1 MAYCTSTQLAQLGA
15 IMACLKVVLG
25 LLLITRIDL
34 ASGLLLSP
42 AASEKGTPADAM
54 ISARHEETTCCY
66 RSPTPQGI
74 KGREQKK
81 CGAFS
86 TQEDLSSFAL
96 EHVGSFFGKHKNAM
110 SSLALELVGANG
122 SEYTCHGADCKGRWH
137 SRLCGSDFPETGA
150 TMVGLVRLSNVAE
163 LIHQVI
169 EDDVPGAF
177 AELGVWRG
185 GTCIF
190 ASHAFSHDKKK
201 GSNDRSI
208 HVFDAFDKLPGY
220 GSSSDYLA
228 NSEASVRARFEQ
240 FQAMGPA
247 VHFHVGLFKDTT
259 KEFRAANRL
268 ENKRI
273 AILRVDGNFYDSY
286 SDAMYDMYDYI
297 PVGGFVIFDDVV
309 THRAVLRFWND
320 FKADQNISEELVRI
334 DEHSAFFR
342 KATNTI
348 IDQSKRR
355 PPQDANLRTSEFYD
369 AEKTAEA

>member
-1 MAYCTSTQLAQLGA
+1 
-15 IMACLKVVLG
+15 MACLKVVLG

-54 ISARHEETTCCY
+54 ISARHEDTTCCY
-66 RSPTPQGI
+66 RWPTPQGI
-74 KGREQKK
+74 KGCKKHLGGAFTTVHDHK

-86 TQEDLSSFAL
+86 THDDLASFAL
-96 EHVGSFFGKHKNAM
+96 EHIGSFFGPHKHAM

-122 SEYTCHGADCKGRWH
+122 SEYTCHGQDCSGWH
-137 SRLCGSDFPETGA
+137 SRLCGLDWPETGA

-177 AELGVWRG
+177 VELGVWRG

-190 ASHAFSHDKKK
+190 ASHAFSHDRKK
-201 GSNDRSI
+201 GPNDRSI

-220 GSSSDYLA
+220 GGDSDYLA
-228 NSEASVRARFEQ
+228 NSEASVRTTFEQ
-240 FQAMGPA
+240 FQAMGPS

-259 KEFRAANRL
+259 PTFRAANRL
-268 ENKRI
+268 EDKRI

-286 SDAMYDMYDYI
+286 SDAMYDMYEYV

-309 THRAVLRFWND
+309 SHLAVLRFWND
-320 FKADQNISEELVRI
+320 FKADQHISEELVRI
-334 DEHSAFFR
+334 DDGSAFFR

-348 IDQSKRR
+348 IDHSKRR
-355 PPQDANLRTSEFYD
+355 PPQDCN
-369 AEKTAEA
+369 KP